1 MQNKM
6 IIVKYHD
13 SIVGRL
19 ALTPDNLMAFEYDAA
34 WLENGFSISPFKL
47 PLEKKVFIANRDPFD
62 GVFGVFND
70 SLPDNW
76 GKLLVNR
83 ELQRRGIAPNS
94 ISVLD
99 RLAIVGKNGPGALE
113 FEPSEEMISE
123 YKDSDLDTIATEIN
137 KIIDNTN
144 IITEDSVT
152 EELFRIGGSSGG
164 TRPKIFRKF
173 EDGDWIIKFRAA
185 VDPADIGKREF
196 EIMEL
201 AQKAGLE
208 VPEHKLFNNRYF
220 GVKRFDRKPNG
231 EKVFMISAS
240 GLLDA
245 DHNQPVLDYTDLLS
259 LTAKLTRNMAEVEKM
274 FRLMVF
280 NMWINNTDDHAKNFA
295 FLYDGRDWKLAPAF
309 DLTQTIGTWEHA
321 TSVNHKGRDITG
333 ADTISVA
340 HQVGMTDKQ
349 AGDIMLEVENTIR
362 QWDERHGTK
371 TER

>member
-34 WLENGFSISPFKL
+34 WLENGFNISPFKL

-94 ISVLD
+94 LSVLD

-137 KIIDNTN
+137 KIIDDSSV
-144 IITEDSVT
+144 ITPESIT

-196 EIMEL
+196 EIMKL

-220 GVKRFDRKPNG
+220 GVKRFDRKSNG

-280 NMWINNTDDHAKNFA
+280 NVWINNTDDHAKNFA
-295 FLYDGRDWKLAPAF
+295 FLYDGKDWKLAPAF
-309 DLTQTIGTWEHA
+309 DLTQTIGAWEHA
-321 TSVNHKGRDITG
+321 TSVNHKGTNINIEDMKKLAEAAGISTRK
-333 ADTISVA
+333 ADEIILNTNIS
-340 HQVGMTDKQ
+340 
-349 AGDIMLEVENTIR
+349 L
-362 QWDERHGTK
+362 
-371 TER
+371 

>member
-19 ALTPDNLMAFEYDAA
+19 ALTPDNLMAFEYDAE
-34 WLENGFSISPFKL
+34 WLSNGFSISPFKL
-47 PLEKKVFIANRDPFD
+47 PLEKRVFIASREPFD

-70 SLPDNW
+70 CLPDNW

-94 ISVLD
+94 LSVLD

-113 FEPSEEMISE
+113 FEPAEEMLTE
-123 YKDSDLDTIATEIN
+123 YKDSSLDTIAAEIN
-137 KIIDNTN
+137 KIIDDATVV
-144 IITEDSVT
+144 TDDLVT

-164 TRPKIFRKF
+164 TRPKIFRKY
-173 EDGDWIIKFRAA
+173 EGSDWIIKFRAA
-185 VDPADIGKREF
+185 IDPVDIGRREF

-208 VPEHKLFNNRYF
+208 VPDHKLFNDKYF
-220 GVKRFDRKPNG
+220 GVKRFDRKDNG

-259 LTAKLTRNMAEVEKM
+259 LTAKLTRNMRDIEKM
-274 FRLMVF
+274 FRLMMF
-280 NMWINNTDDHAKNFA
+280 NVWINNTDDHAKNFA
-295 FLYDGRDWKLAPAF
+295 FLYEGKDWKLAPAF
-309 DLTQTIGTWEHA
+309 DLTQTVGTWEHA
-321 TSVNHKGRDITG
+321 TSVNRHGRNITD
-333 ADTISVA
+333 ADMLA
-340 HQVGMTDKQ
+340 LGHQVGITDKR
-349 AGDIMLEVENTIR
+349 AADIMRETQKAIENR
-362 QWDERHGTK
+362 
-371 TER
+371 

>member
-19 ALTPDNLMAFEYDAA
+19 ALTPGNLTAFEYDAG

-47 PLEKKVFIANRDPFD
+47 PLEKKVFIASREPFD

-70 SLPDNW
+70 CLPDNW
-76 GKLLVNR
+76 GKLLVNQ

-94 ISVLD
+94 LSVLD
-99 RLAIVGKNGPGALE
+99 RLTIVGKNGPGALE
-113 FEPSEEMISE
+113 FEPAEEMLKE
-123 YKDSDLDTIATEIN
+123 YKDSSLDTIAAEIN
-137 KIIDNTN
+137 KIIDDATVV
-144 IITEDSVT
+144 TDDLVT

-164 TRPKIFRKF
+164 TRPKIFRKY
-173 EDGDWIIKFRAA
+173 EGSDWIIKFRAA
-185 VDPADIGKREF
+185 IDPVDIGRREF

-208 VPEHKLFNNRYF
+208 VPDHKLFNDKYF
-220 GVKRFDRKPNG
+220 GVKRFDRKDNG

-259 LTAKLTRNMAEVEKM
+259 LTAKLTRNMRDIEKM

-280 NMWINNTDDHAKNFA
+280 NVWINNTDDHAKNFA
-295 FLYDGRDWKLAPAF
+295 FLYDGKDWKLAPAF
-309 DLTQTIGTWEHA
+309 DLTQTVGTWEHA
-321 TSVNHKGRDITG
+321 TSVNRHGRNIND
-333 ADTISVA
+333 ADMLA
-340 HQVGMTDKQ
+340 LGHQVGITDKR
-349 AGDIMLEVENTIR
+349 ADDIMRETQKVIENR
-362 QWDERHGTK
+362 
-371 TER
+371 

>member
-6 IIVKYHD
+6 IIVKYHN

-19 ALTPDNLMAFEYDAA
+19 ALTPDNLMAFEYDAE

-47 PLEKKVFIANRDPFD
+47 PLEKRVFIASREPFD

-70 SLPDNW
+70 CLPDNW

-94 ISVLD
+94 LSVLD
-99 RLAIVGKNGPGALE
+99 RLAIVGKNAPGALE
-113 FEPSEEMISE
+113 FEPAEEMLTE
-123 YKDSDLDTIATEIN
+123 YKDSSLDTIAAEIN
-137 KIIDNTN
+137 KIIDDATVV
-144 IITEDSVT
+144 TDDSVT

-164 TRPKIFRKF
+164 TRPKIFRKY
-173 EDGDWIIKFRAA
+173 EGSDWIIKFRAA
-185 VDPADIGKREF
+185 IDPADIGKREF

-208 VPEHKLFNNRYF
+208 VPDHKLFNDKYF
-220 GVKRFDRKPNG
+220 GVKRFDRKDNG

-259 LTAKLTRNMAEVEKM
+259 LTAKLTRNMRDVEKM

-280 NMWINNTDDHAKNFA
+280 NVWINNTDDHAKNFA
-295 FLYDGRDWKLAPAF
+295 FLYDGKDWKLAPAF
-309 DLTQTIGTWEHA
+309 DLTQTVGTWEHA
-321 TSVNHKGRDITG
+321 TSVNRKGKDITG
-333 ADTISVA
+333 ADTLAVA
-340 HQVGMTDKQ
+340 RQVGIPEKR
-349 AGDIMLEVENTIR
+349 AGDIMLEVENAIK
-362 QWDERHGTK
+362 QWKE
-371 TER
+371 